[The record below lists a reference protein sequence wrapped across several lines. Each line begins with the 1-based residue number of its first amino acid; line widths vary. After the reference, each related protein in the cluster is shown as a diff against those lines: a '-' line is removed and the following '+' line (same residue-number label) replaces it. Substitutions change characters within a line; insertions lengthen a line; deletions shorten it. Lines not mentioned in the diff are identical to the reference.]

1 MLRSLYIYTLGTS
14 VFAYMY
20 IDNLGNDDHRK
31 PQTRV
36 VFIVP
41 NI

>member
-1 MLRSLYIYTLGTS
+1 MLRSLYIYIHTS

-31 PQTRV
+31 PLTRV